1 MQTQSSLI
9 SSVVLGRSFSGPLKY
24 SREDLIMLIY
34 VLLLLYYV
42 MNLVIMAPKKFAV
55 FGDSYV
61 SRQGRFGLQMHFGDG
76 SKVKYFGLG
85 GMRVGDVPTDL
96 WDKLTRYRPNICL
109 LHVGGND
116 IAETCVVKDLFD
128 NVRDRVTELR
138 ELGCHVVVGEV
149 LPRAENSLRN
159 VSLKTFESVRTA
171 LNRKLRRVLKKNS
184 CSFRYSSGTRLGQ
197 MVGYITTTTVMVSIY
212 QIVV

>member
-1 MQTQSSLI
+1 MRQYHDTLQFTQSSLI

-85 GMRVGDVPTDL
+85 GMIESWGRSY
-96 WDKLTRYRPNICL
+96 KLM
-109 LHVGGND
+109 G
-116 IAETCVVKDLFD
+116 
-128 NVRDRVTELR
+128 
-138 ELGCHVVVGEV
+138 
-149 LPRAENSLRN
+149 
-159 VSLKTFESVRTA
+159 
-171 LNRKLRRVLKKNS
+171 
-184 CSFRYSSGTRLGQ
+184 
-197 MVGYITTTTVMVSIY
+197 
-212 QIVV
+212 